1 MSRQHRAPRRRV
13 PRLRGMLLIIAL
25 ALPVLASGCTGPR
38 VGVVESRR
46 ILNESVLALSY
57 QRQLDERE
65 KAMAADLRLLSSQ
78 LTAED
83 LEARRQAYLRD
94 LAEMKQSLETKLND
108 RIRATVAEVAKEQRM
123 RVVLVKEAS
132 RLGGT
137 DITELV
143 IARLK

>member
-1 MSRQHRAPRRRV
+1 MAGVAAS
-13 PRLRGMLLIIAL
+13 LL
-25 ALPVLASGCTGPR
+25 VLGCAGPR

-65 KAMAADLRLLSSQ
+65 KAMATDLRLLSAQ

-94 LAEMKQSLETKLND
+94 LSEMKQSLETKLND
-108 RIRATVAEVAKEQRM
+108 RIRATVAEVAREQRL
-123 RVVLVKEAS
+123 RVVLVKEAA
-132 RLGGT
+132 RVGGT

>member
-1 MSRQHRAPRRRV
+1 MRRPGSNRRS
-13 PRLRGMLLIIAL
+13 PWRYGMLLIAAL
-25 ALPVLASGCTGPR
+25 TLSLLVSGCAGPR

-65 KAMAADLRLLSSQ
+65 KAMATDLRLLSAQ

-108 RIRATVAEVAKEQRM
+108 RIRATVAEVAKEQRL
-123 RVVLVKEAS
+123 RVVLVKESA
-132 RLGGT
+132 RVGGT

>member
-1 MSRQHRAPRRRV
+1 MIRSG
-13 PRLRGMLLIIAL
+13 RLRPGLWRRAMLLMAGAAASL
-25 ALPVLASGCTGPR
+25 LVSGCAGPR

-65 KAMAADLRLLSSQ
+65 KAMATDLRLLSAQ

-94 LAEMKQSLETKLND
+94 LSEMKQSLETKLND
-108 RIRATVAEVAKEQRM
+108 RIRATVAEVAKEQRL
-123 RVVLVKEAS
+123 RVVLVKEAA
-132 RLGGT
+132 RVGGT

>member
-1 MSRQHRAPRRRV
+1 MT
-13 PRLRGMLLIIAL
+13 RLRGGMLLVGGL
-25 ALPVLASGCTGPR
+25 AVSLLVSGCTGPR
-38 VGVVESRR
+38 IGVVESRR

-65 KAMAADLRLLSSQ
+65 KAMATDLRLLSAQ

-108 RIRATVAEVAKEQRM
+108 RIRATVAEVAKEQRL
-123 RVVLVKEAS
+123 RVVLVKEAA
-132 RLGGT
+132 RVGGT

>member
-1 MSRQHRAPRRRV
+1 MIRPGGVRPGLWR
-13 PRLRGMLLIIAL
+13 RGMLLMAGVAASL
-25 ALPVLASGCTGPR
+25 LVLGCASPR

-65 KAMAADLRLLSSQ
+65 KAMATDLRLLSAQ

-94 LAEMKQSLETKLND
+94 LSEMKQSLETKLND
-108 RIRATVAEVAKEQRM
+108 RIRATVAEVAKEQRL
-123 RVVLVKEAS
+123 RVVLVKEAA
-132 RLGGT
+132 RVGGT